1 MHQKCFQK
9 CAKALQKCAKNVWK
23 SAPKKLFGKSAPKMF
38 AKVRQKIQLWDKNE
52 NFLSPEPGAM
62 GFYLPASCSC
72 FQWCQ
77 TSNDQWYNQVHF
89 YTFPWPPNKKGTPKY
104 QPLFPMRTFIS
115 FPVKSWG
122 SKRSKIS
129 NFKANPSIPAFD
141 SNNAKKICKQPKYVT

>member
-1 MHQKCFQK
+1 MTVGSHNLISSHTFIFFFQIYFLNIANWEK
-9 CAKALQKCAKNVWK
+9 KYNWRLSK
-23 SAPKKLFGKSAPKMF
+23 S
-38 AKVRQKIQLWDKNE
+38 RTRW
-52 NFLSPEPGAM
+52 M
-62 GFYLPASCSC
+62 GLYLPASCSC

-89 YTFPWPPNKKGTPKY
+89 YTFPWPPNKKGNPKY

-141 SNNAKKICKQPKYVT
+141 SNNAKKICKQAKYVT